1 MTFFEFIQLLS
12 YGASSS
18 RQRKSNKQTPATWIS
33 FQQNQDQMR
42 TNTKSLLIIRCS
54 RNMPWHCKKTDCIS
68 VCIHRWSW
76 FTFCSDDLFTWVKK
90 WILRFWKCRSYKN
103 LENQKNQKG
112 RKWSEKGAQNQKF
125 SEKSEDVA
133 TLVRMRVWKQN
144 EPSLALTLTS
154 HPHTHSHFTPSSAL
168 WCASFVVLIC
178 RDPKISTN
186 HVR

>member
-1 MTFFEFIQLLS
+1 
-12 YGASSS
+12 
-18 RQRKSNKQTPATWIS
+18 
-33 FQQNQDQMR
+33 MR

-54 RNMPWHCKKTDCIS
+54 RNMPWHCKKTDYIS

-76 FTFCSDDLFTWVKK
+76 FTFCSNDLFTCVKK

-133 TLVRMRVWKQN
+133 TLMGTLCDVRSEKRLIQN
-144 EPSLALTLTS
+144 STI
-154 HPHTHSHFTPSSAL
+154 
-168 WCASFVVLIC
+168 V
-178 RDPKISTN
+178 PKIVPTCSRSKLIWN
-186 HVR
+186 SIDRAENYRNVIKQRDL